1 MKIDKE
7 ESRVL
12 SLRLKIEVSWVL
24 GINQGINYSLAS
36 NHSCSL
42 SFLPEPQPNLTSQ
55 LQPQGIELDA
65 EKFQRLIEDDN
76 SIPGILKATAEILY
90 PEILKKNEENS
101 SLSQQ
106 KEVLNSFGIYQL

>member
-1 MKIDKE
+1 M
-7 ESRVL
+7 
-12 SLRLKIEVSWVL
+12 
-24 GINQGINYSLAS
+24 
-36 NHSCSL
+36 
-42 SFLPEPQPNLTSQ
+42 PELHPNLTSQ

-106 KEVLNSFGIYQL
+106 DEVLTDEEAKIAV